1 MEQRTRSGVGA
12 AGGADAV
19 VVWILS
25 VLLAAVFATTGIS
38 KLIGVEPL
46 TLQAAAMRG
55 FPTWIRMVVGVVEI
69 AGAIGLLVPAVA
81 SVAAALLA
89 LLMIPA
95 TITQWISG
103 EPGVFVPIMLLVLL
117 LIVAWRRNPTAVRA
131 GYDAAVHTPRPLVR
145 EGVIAGVIGAS
156 VIVVWFFFVDLI
168 AGQVFFTPLT
178 LGRGMLSIFGPVP
191 AGQSSVFLVLGYT
204 VFHYAAFILLGLVAA
219 MIVSLANREPGILL
233 GFVVLFAAI
242 EVGFYAFVGLLQQAT
257 PLGSLAWYNVMIGNL
272 LAAAAMGVYL
282 LRVHPLLRDQ
292 FAHAIDAPAGDR
304 RDTA

>member
-1 MEQRTRSGVGA
+1 MEQRTRS
-12 AGGADAV
+12 ADTV

-25 VLLAAVFATTGIS
+25 VLLAAVFATTGTS

-55 FPTWIRMVVGVVEI
+55 FPGWIRMVVGVVEI
-69 AGAIGLLVPAVA
+69 VGALGLLIPSVA

-103 EPGVFVPIMLLVLL
+103 EPGVFVPIVLLGLL
-117 LIVAWRRNPTAVRA
+117 LIVAWRRNPSAVRA
-131 GYDAAVHTPRPLVR
+131 GYAAAVHTPRPLVR
-145 EGVIAGVIGAS
+145 EGVIAGLIGAA
-156 VIVVWFFFVDLI
+156 VIAIWFFFVDLI
-168 AGQVFFTPLT
+168 ARQLLFTPTT

-191 AGQSSVFLVLGYT
+191 AGQSVVMLVLLYT
-204 VFHYAAFILLGLVAA
+204 VFHVAAFIVLGLVAA
-219 MIVSLANREPGILL
+219 MIVNVANRHPSILL

-257 PLGSLAWYNVMIGNL
+257 PLGSLAWYNVMIGNV
-272 LAAAAMGVYL
+272 LAAAAMGIYL
-282 LRVHPLLRDQ
+282 LRAHPMLRDQ
-292 FAHAIDAPAGDR
+292 FAHAIDRPHNEGRDPA
-304 RDTA
+304 

>member
-1 MEQRTRSGVGA
+1 
-12 AGGADAV
+12 
-19 VVWILS
+19 
-25 VLLAAVFATTGIS
+25 
-38 KLIGVEPL
+38 
-46 TLQAAAMRG
+46 
-55 FPTWIRMVVGVVEI
+55 
-69 AGAIGLLVPAVA
+69 
-81 SVAAALLA
+81 
-89 LLMIPA
+89 
-95 TITQWISG
+95 
-103 EPGVFVPIMLLVLL
+103 
-117 LIVAWRRNPTAVRA
+117 
-131 GYDAAVHTPRPLVR
+131 
-145 EGVIAGVIGAS
+145 
-156 VIVVWFFFVDLI
+156 
-168 AGQVFFTPLT
+168 
-178 LGRGMLSIFGPVP
+178 MLSIFGPVP

>member
-1 MEQRTRSGVGA
+1 MMEQRTRN
-12 AGGADAV
+12 ADAV

-25 VLLAAVFATTGIS
+25 VLLAAVFATTGMS

-55 FPTWIRMVVGVVEI
+55 FPTWIRMVVGVVEVV
-69 AGAIGLLVPAVA
+69 GALGLLIPPVA
-81 SVAAALLA
+81 SVAAAMLA
-89 LLMIPA
+89 LIMIPA

-103 EPGVFVPIMLLVLL
+103 EAGVFVPILLLVLL
-117 LIVAWRRNPTAVRA
+117 LIVAWRRNPAAVRA

-145 EGVIAGVIGAS
+145 EGVIAGIIGAS
-156 VIVVWFFFVDLI
+156 VIAVWFFFVDLI
-168 AGQVFFTPLT
+168 AGQMLFTPTT

-191 AGQSSVFLVLGYT
+191 ADQSPVFIVLGYT
-204 VFHYAAFILLGLVAA
+204 IFHYAAFVVLGLVAA
-219 MIVSLANREPGILL
+219 MIVNLANREPGILL
-233 GFVVLFAAI
+233 GFVVLFAAM

-272 LAAAAMGVYL
+272 LAAAAMGMYL
-282 LRVHPLLRDQ
+282 LRAHPVLREQ
-292 FAHAIDAPAGDR
+292 FAHAIDRPHTGG